1 MDKLSFWQHIFRT
14 TLYFLTPHFWTTLY
28 FLDNFVFFRQL
39 CLFSTTCIFRQ
50 IVYFD
55 KLYCLTTHFWTTL
68 SFLDNFVL
76 FQGGGRIDRS
86 FFHRVL
92 QQSGGNSGALTSA
105 SIDSLFDAFR
115 AKERGKLIRC
125 FFVLTR
131 WPYGYKE
138 TDRKHFHFSWE
149 IIPNIFL
156 SNIKRVLSN
165 MVYQKYFLKTSF
177 SNIFCQKHQ
186 IC

>member
-1 MDKLSFWQHIFRT
+1 MCGQIVFLATHFSDNFVFSDT
-14 TLYFLTPHFWTTLY
+14 T
-28 FLDNFVFFRQL
+28 FLDNFVFFGQL
-39 CLFSTTCIFRQ
+39 CLFWTICIFRQ
-50 IVYFD
+50 FVYFD
-55 KLYCLTTHFWTTL
+55 KLYCLTTHFWTTCL
-68 SFLDNFVL
+68 LWTTCLDNFVSLDNFVL

-131 WPYGYKE
+131 WPYGYKRLTE
-138 TDRKHFHFSWE
+138 NISTFHG
-149 IIPNIFL
+149 
-156 SNIKRVLSN
+156 K
-165 MVYQKYFLKTSF
+165 
-177 SNIFCQKHQ
+177 
-186 IC
+186 

>member
-1 MDKLSFWQHIFRT
+1 VSGQIVFLATHFSDNFVFSDT
-14 TLYFLTPHFWTTLY
+14 T
-28 FLDNFVFFRQL
+28 FLDNFVFFGQL
-39 CLFSTTCIFRQ
+39 CLFWTICTFRQ
-50 IVYFD
+50 IV
-55 KLYCLTTHFWTTL
+55 L
-68 SFLDNFVL
+68 SANTFLDNLSFLDNFFFLDNFVL

-125 FFVLTR
+125 FFVLNR
-131 WPYGYKE
+131 WLYGYKD

-149 IIPNIFL
+149 IIPNIIL
-156 SNIKRVLSN
+156 SNIKHVLSN
-165 MVYQKYFLKTSF
+165 MFYQ
-177 SNIFCQKHQ
+177 NIFSQNIFSQNIFFKHHLSKK
-186 IC
+186 